1 MKIEASPDEVA
12 SLLNQYKTTIQP
24 KSSTGELVYEDVP
37 VMIARAEIMSNIY
50 SELEGIVGESATG
63 VLKKIGKS
71 YGEMFYALISNGPRS
86 HLLADKE
93 KIFNFVC
100 AETEAIGWGRIS
112 IEELPNK
119 FIIIADQGM
128 ATGRNYNG
136 ESQHPVDSYFLGY
149 FEGFL
154 SKLNNTIYYGV
165 ETECVAKGDGCCKM
179 EFGTEPV
186 F

>member
-1 MKIEASPDEVA
+1 MKVEASPEEVA
-12 SLLNQYKTTIQP
+12 SLLNQYKTIIQP
-24 KSSTGELVYEDVP
+24 KPSTGELVYEDIP
-37 VMIARAEIMSNIY
+37 VMIARAEIMSNVY

-71 YGEMFYALISNGPRS
+71 YGEMFYNLISNSPQS
-86 HLLADKE
+86 NLLADKE
-93 KIFNFVC
+93 KMFNFIC

-119 FIIIADQGM
+119 VIIIADQGM
-128 ATGRNYNG
+128 ATGRNYNDT
-136 ESQHPVDSYFLGY
+136 SDHPVDSYFLGY

-154 SKLNNTIYYGV
+154 NKLNGTVYYGV
-165 ETECVAKGDGCCKM
+165 ETQCVAKGDSCCKM

>member
-1 MKIEASPDEVA
+1 MKIEASPEEVA

-24 KSSTGELVYEDVP
+24 KPSTGELVYANIP
-37 VMIARAEIMSNIY
+37 VMFARAEFMSNIH

-71 YGEMFYALISNGPRS
+71 YGEMFFE
-86 HLLADKE
+86 LLNNYQAELLSDKE
-93 KIFNFVC
+93 KIYNHIC

-119 FIIIADQGM
+119 IIIIADNGM
-128 ATGRNYNG
+128 ATGRNYK
-136 ESQHPVDSYFLGY
+136 EQSQHPVDSYFLGY

-154 SKLNNTIYYGV
+154 GKLNNTTYYGI
-165 ETECVAKGDGCCKM
+165 ETECVAKGDSCCKM